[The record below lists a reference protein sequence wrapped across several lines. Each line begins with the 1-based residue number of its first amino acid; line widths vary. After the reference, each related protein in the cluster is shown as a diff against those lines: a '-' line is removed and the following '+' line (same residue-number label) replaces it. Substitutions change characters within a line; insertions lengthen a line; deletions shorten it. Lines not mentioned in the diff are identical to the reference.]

1 MYPGA
6 SRAVRGTGLAR
17 AAGVGLETGESARD
31 ILLLFETRGPRLIP
45 GAGGKSDLLLLPH
58 TGGFPEKESRKVQ
71 LRGSKISICEVYPYL
86 AKLLVLNDSPQACLA
101 LRKSAPI

>member
-45 GAGGKSDLLLLPH
+45 GAGGVTILLETVSVLWAVVWYSQFYSLLGKQRGH
-58 TGGFPEKESRKVQ
+58 YTNVYFP
-71 LRGSKISICEVYPYL
+71 L
-86 AKLLVLNDSPQACLA
+86 KLPQC
-101 LRKSAPI
+101 